1 MTINFVP
8 TIISAVILVSHSPY
22 APASSNK
29 RLTRACLH

>member
-22 APASSNK
+22 APLPRISG
-29 RLTRACLH
+29 